1 MTETLELD
9 PSALCVQHHG
19 ALKKDCPV
27 CGVKAD
33 ECCIE
38 EGEELPV
45 YAVHIGRETGG
56 VPLSVVHTGEYDN
69 DGGAILRA
77 VEN

>member
-1 MTETLELD
+1 MSETLELD
-9 PSALCVQHHG
+9 PRALCVQCHD

-27 CGVKAD
+27 CGAKAD

-38 EGEELPV
+38 DGEELPV
-45 YAVHIGRETGG
+45 YAAHIGRATDGEN
-56 VPLSVVHTGEYDN
+56 LMVVHTGEYDE